1 MTSVTPPPC
10 PDCST
15 VTERI
20 EVEGEGEEV
29 WRCTAPDCTRRTYG
43 TGDENDDFDLPS
55 YSETD
60 EHGAVVIYHGT
71 GEVDFE
77 ATAELA
83 AQDGPDDEDDDQE
96 PDDGA
101 GSVASP
107 TARVWEPEAREIRV
121 KDLTHVLAGGWVRIY
136 GDPPE
141 GWRHF
146 TEAAYD
152 PDHDTTVAITY
163 SDGEVGREWPW
174 PQALLVHADPDTIP
188 TATRPGPARLVQ
200 R

>member
-1 MTSVTPPPC
+1 MTSITPPPC

-20 EVEGEGEEV
+20 EVEGEEV

-43 TGDENDDFDLPS
+43 TGDENDDQDLPP

-60 EHGAVVIYHGT
+60 AGGAVVCFHGT
-71 GEVDFE
+71 GEVDLE

-83 AQDGPDDEDDDQE
+83 AQDGPDDEDQDDT
-96 PDDGA
+96 PVPA
-101 GSVASP
+101 PA
-107 TARVWEPEAREIRV
+107 AAAWEPEAREVRV
-121 KDLTHVLAGGWVRIY
+121 QDLAHVLAGGWVRIHSA
-136 GDPPE
+136 PPE
-141 GWRHF
+141 GWRYF

-152 PDHDTTVAITY
+152 PDHDTTVTITY
-163 SDGEVGREWPW
+163 SDGEVVREWPW
-174 PQALLVHADPDTIP
+174 PQALLVHAGPDTIP
-188 TATRPGPARLVQ
+188 TATRPGPAGLVQ

>member
-1 MTSVTPPPC
+1 M
-10 PDCST
+10 
-15 VTERI
+15 TERI
-20 EVEGEGEEV
+20 QVEGEEV

-43 TGDENDDFDLPS
+43 TGDENDDQDLPS
-55 YSETD
+55 YSETEAD
-60 EHGAVVIYHGT
+60 GAVVCFHGT

-83 AQDGPDDEDDDQE
+83 AQDDPADENPDDDAD
-96 PDDGA
+96 PLPA
-101 GSVASP
+101 PA
-107 TARVWEPEAREIRV
+107 AAAWEPQAREIRV
-121 KDLTHVLAGGWVRIY
+121 QDLAHVLAGGWVRIY

-163 SDGEVGREWPW
+163 SDGEVVREWPW

-188 TATRPGPARLVQ
+188 TTTRPGSARLVQ